1 MTASKILSVGYLP
14 AAKNAIFVINIYITP
29 HIVQLSKSLNVS
41 EKIFVRA

>member
-1 MTASKILSVGYLP
+1 MTASKILS